1 MHENGRLYF
10 EGNAGENAPA
20 NTKNAPAAIKTGV
33 PAAAGLPGP
42 QERKHS
48 LGRWTLGRIAP
59 FGRCLISC
67 IYCANA
73 LSETDVPA
81 QGGSKGRSPPGNH
94 VPDAERNTGYIS
106 NISQL
111 SDSVN
116 HNASPNDMGRNK
128 EKTME
133 QEPIQPALSP
143 LVTLGLKFHRLKR
156 TRKIQ
161 SIMLSLTKT
170 PYITPVNDLPQG
182 SSKIASVSDDTDVP
196 ARSGSTGRSPPA
208 NTSQT
213 PRITLAVISLYHSL
227 WALSIKSRKKPAQQP
242 VPGRCA
248 YAYRLPGWRGMYV
261 PMGPVF
267 ISPWSTASVPRR

>member
-20 NTKNAPAAIKTGV
+20 NMKNAPAAIKTGV

-48 LGRWTLGRIAP
+48 LGRWTLGRIA
-59 FGRCLISC
+59 
-67 IYCANA
+67 
-73 LSETDVPA
+73 LSAGVSSAVFIVPMLFPKPMCPLKA
-81 QGGSKGRSPPGNH
+81 DQK
-94 VPDAERNTGYIS
+94 AE
-106 NISQL
+106 
-111 SDSVN
+111 
-116 HNASPNDMGRNK
+116 A
-128 EKTME
+128 
-133 QEPIQPALSP
+133 
-143 LVTLGLKFHRLKR
+143 
-156 TRKIQ
+156 
-161 SIMLSLTKT
+161 
-170 PYITPVNDLPQG
+170 
-182 SSKIASVSDDTDVP
+182 
-196 ARSGSTGRSPPA
+196 PPA
-208 NTSQT
+208 TTSQT
-213 PRITLAVISLYHSL
+213 QKETLAVISLYHSL

>member
-48 LGRWTLGRIAP
+48 LGRWTSGRNAQI
-59 FGRCLISC
+59 GRCLISC
-67 IYCANA
+67 IYHQCFRRYRCAR
-73 LSETDVPA
+73 P
-81 QGGSKGRSPPGNH
+81 
-94 VPDAERNTGYIS
+94 
-106 NISQL
+106 
-111 SDSVN
+111 
-116 HNASPNDMGRNK
+116 
-128 EKTME
+128 
-133 QEPIQPALSP
+133 
-143 LVTLGLKFHRLKR
+143 KR
-156 TRKIQ
+156 INRPK
-161 SIMLSLTKT
+161 
-170 PYITPVNDLPQG
+170 P
-182 SSKIASVSDDTDVP
+182 
-196 ARSGSTGRSPPA
+196 PPA
-208 NTSQT
+208 NTSKT
-213 PRITLAVISLYHSL
+213 PRISLAVISLYHSL

>member
-20 NTKNAPAAIKTGV
+20 NMKNAPAAIKTGV

-42 QERKHS
+42 QERKYS

-81 QGGSKGRSPPGNH
+81 QGGSKGRSPP
-94 VPDAERNTGYIS
+94 AT
-106 NISQL
+106 
-111 SDSVN
+111 
-116 HNASPNDMGRNK
+116 
-128 EKTME
+128 
-133 QEPIQPALSP
+133 
-143 LVTLGLKFHRLKR
+143 
-156 TRKIQ
+156 
-161 SIMLSLTKT
+161 
-170 PYITPVNDLPQG
+170 
-182 SSKIASVSDDTDVP
+182 
-196 ARSGSTGRSPPA
+196 
-208 NTSQT
+208 TSQT
-213 PRITLAVISLYHSL
+213 PRISLAVISLYHSL

-248 YAYRLPGWRGMYV
+248 YTYRLPGWRGMYV